1 MMIQINLLPGAKKGT
16 KGSAGLSLPSSFSA
30 VGGGVRDPW
39 LLAAAASVV
48 IAVSTVG
55 VLFTAQSARAGEVG
69 ERLERALRDSTR
81 YEKVLSAR
89 AKLAA
94 ERDSVYRQLQIIR
107 TIDDNRYNWAHILD
121 EVSRALPAYTWLTT
135 LEQTTK
141 APLPPGLDSTSGAK
155 PAGKAKAKAAAAK
168 AAAAKGAAGKEPAGA
183 GAAGKQG
190 AAVAAADSIS
200 VHPPLGFRLVGQTVD
215 IQALTMFMRQLESSP
230 FVQKVA
236 LTKSEIVIV
245 DGKDVTQFELSA
257 EYEVPPAGVIRT
269 SPLVVPVR

>member
-16 KGSAGLSLPSSFSA
+16 RGSAGLSLPSSFSA
-30 VGGGVRDPW
+30 VGSGVRDPW

-55 VLFTAQSARAGEVG
+55 LLFTAQSARAGEVG

-89 AKLAA
+89 ATLAA

-121 EVSRALPAYTWLTT
+121 EVSRALPANTWLTT

-141 APLPPGLDSTSGAK
+141 APLPPGLDSTASAK
-155 PAGKAKAKAAAAK
+155 PAGKAKAAAAK
-168 AAAAKGAAGKEPAGA
+168 DAPGNEGAAL
-183 GAAGKQG
+183 
-190 AAVAAADSIS
+190 AAADSIS

-215 IQALTMFMRQLESSP
+215 IQALTMFMRQLESSH

-269 SPLVVPVR
+269 SPLIVPVR